1 MPMLGSRRAYATIPA
16 TDLDRAKRWYQEKLG
31 LTPVREVADAGV
43 MYQVGEGSGFFL
55 YPTSNAGKAPN
66 TLMSFS
72 AEDIVA
78 DVAALKK
85 RGVVFEEYDVPG
97 LKTVNSIATL
107 GNLRGAWFKDSEG
120 NIIAI
125 GEEPI

>member
-1 MPMLGSRRAYATIPA
+1 MLGSRRAYATIPA

>member
-1 MPMLGSRRAYATIPA
+1 MPRFPPPIWIGRSAGN
-16 TDLDRAKRWYQEKLG
+16 QEKLG

-85 RGVVFEEYDVPG
+85 RGVVFEEYDFPG
-97 LKTVNSIATL
+97 LKTVDGIADM
-107 GNLRGAWFKDSEG
+107 GPVRSAWFKDSEG
-120 NIIAI
+120 NLA
-125 GEEPI
+125 GLVQLPAGSS

>member
-1 MPMLGSRRAYATIPA
+1 MLGIRRAYATIPA